1 MLKSLFIRRSL
12 FEPSIGEKTIVYLL
26 LIGWTIVVLF
36 PIYWLVVTS
45 FKLPIDVNTGPF
57 YIPFVDYTPSLHA
70 WEYILVGDLA
80 NDTRRNYLNTAIV
93 APVSAGLALLL
104 GTLAAY
110 ALIRFAYRPPLGA
123 IFTF

>member
-1 MLKSLFIRRSL
+1 MLQSLFHRKSLNV
-12 FEPSIGEKTIVYLL
+12 PSIGEQIIIYTL

-57 YIPFVDYTPSLHA
+57 YIPFVDYKPSLHA

-80 NDTRRNYLNTAIV
+80 NDTRRNFINTLTV
-93 APVSAGLALLL
+93 APISAAIALLL
-104 GTLAAY
+104 GSTAAY
-110 ALIRFAYRPPLGA
+110 ALIRF
-123 IFTF
+123 